1 MLFKF
6 MSFKASFES
15 ADPRKCHLFFYHEE
29 HEGLEDMHWVPKLKL
44 GNQQITLFD
53 KSLNS
58 LPFIIFMSFM
68 VIKTSYEHCI
78 APAHSFELQY

>member
-1 MLFKF
+1 MG
-6 MSFKASFES
+6 
-15 ADPRKCHLFFYHEE
+15 ADSRKCHLFFYHEE
-29 HEGLEDMHWVPKLKL
+29 HEGLEDMHWVPKLDL

-68 VIKTSYEHCI
+68 VIKTSYKHCTASAPSRILLGAVDCDI
-78 APAHSFELQY
+78 A